1 MKQRYW
7 DKMTQFKF
15 EILLFNEHFSRYVLI
30 NRVIIIVL
38 AVLSSG
44 AVGTWAIWKQYD
56 IIWAVIVAT
65 TQIISIVNEFLPYKK
80 RIEEIPKLIAE
91 LNTIYNKME
100 EEWYNVDAQKYDDA
114 NINKILYK
122 YIANWDKVQNNYL
135 KSDALPDKK
144 RLTLK
149 ASELQRN
156 YFSCFLIGDVENETE
171 QTITQ

>member
-1 MKQRYW
+1 M
-7 DKMTQFKF
+7 
-15 EILLFNEHFSRYVLI
+15 
-30 NRVIIIVL
+30 
-38 AVLSSG
+38 
-44 AVGTWAIWKQYD
+44 
-56 IIWAVIVAT
+56 
-65 TQIISIVNEFLPYKK
+65 PYKK

-122 YIANWDKVQNNYL
+122 YIANWDKVQNNL

-144 RLTLK
+144 KLTFK

-156 YFSCFLIGDVENETE
+156 YFSCFLIGDAENETE